1 MPKNRVQL
9 QLEMSSLR
17 IDCLGNGELQE
28 MYCTVKQKVG
38 DAGYDLIVPERM
50 VVPAG
55 ARAFTIDHKV
65 RCMAEGSYFL
75 VPRSSISKT
84 PLRMSN
90 SIGIIDVGYRGHL
103 MAKVDNLSDE
113 DYVIESSAR
122 LFQICLPSLATPSV
136 TFGAVEVDTDRG
148 EGGFGSTN

>member
-9 QLEMSSLR
+9 QLEMSGLL
-17 IDCLGNGELQE
+17 IDCSFALVGEYEQI
-28 MYCTVKQKVG
+28 KQKPG
-38 DAGYDLIVPERM
+38 DSGYDLIVPETL
-50 VVPAG
+50 VIPAG

-65 RCMAEGSYFL
+65 RCVAECGSYFL

-90 SIGIIDVGYRGHL
+90 SIGIIDAGYRGNL
-103 MAKVDNLSDE
+103 IAKVDNLSDKE
-113 DYVIESSAR
+113 YIINHGER

-136 TFGAVEVDTDRG
+136 TFGKVEVDTERG
-148 EGGFGSTN
+148 AGGFGSTG